1 VFTSKEETLKFSA
14 TFETTGS
21 GLREDTDLF
30 ENVDSG
36 NEVSF
41 TAANHTPSGSKVYR
55 MNQSNPSGPGIMLRV
70 YPGDTVE
77 PSVYAYHENSSGY
90 GTNSAGLSSMI
101 AAIAG
106 AFGGQSGGSEGQQA
120 IFDAFDDALTVL
132 GLGGNQGDD
141 RPAAYLNYLFF
152 DETDGFDYQNQD
164 DDYGWKEVPAGAY
177 YSKTLVQLDSA
188 IKIKVPGYL
197 YIYLSYENES
207 NNYVYFDDLKI
218 NYQKSKIVQSNNYYA
233 FGLQTK
239 DSWTRIDTKP
249 NQYLY
254 NAGSE
259 LNVATSNYDMMF
271 RSYDPAIGRMSGVD
285 PMVNSFAS
293 LTPYN
298 YSFNDPVFWNDPS
311 GAIADGGPNAGQRK
325 FGPESG
331 NKYEDCSCGGSND
344 MYGNGGFTGVGTY
357 YFGGLMFVVDWGN
370 GTTTVDAGMDSGF
383 TPVTYFSNDM
393 AIVTDSRIVYED
405 LFSSLETWNEGAGSV
420 WRSNRGSSS
429 HYRALGNEVT
439 QAVHGAGQAFA
450 ANPFGGAFLGL
461 VTAGPMIGMG
471 GFIGKAA
478 LSSRIISAGVDL
490 ATQLTINS
498 ISAGNLSTGFS
509 RVNWTSVAMSG
520 ANPSANL
527 TNILRN
533 SALSSAFELRVSD
546 SRNILNGGKSLGDV
560 AISVGI
566 SGASYGLMKGLG
578 SVGNYGVG
586 YSRSAESSLSSNG
599 FAYTSSAMNSVTY
612 IWLGSKVLSVSGGYA
627 SFGSTLSGSLTGN

>member
-1 VFTSKEETLKFSA
+1 MFTSKEETLKFSA

-152 DETDGFDYQNQD
+152 DETNGFDYQNQD

-177 YSKTLVQLDSA
+177 YSKALVQLDSA

-218 NYQKSKIVQSNNYYA
+218 NYQKSQIVQSNNYYA

-239 DSWTRIDTKP
+239 DSWTRMDTKP

-259 LNVATSNYDMMF
+259 LNEATSSYDMMF

-293 LTPYN
+293 LSPYN
-298 YSFNDPVFWNDPS
+298 YSFNDPVYWNDPS
-311 GAIADGGPNAGQRK
+311 GASPWDDSPYAGQRK

-405 LFSSLETWNEGAGSV
+405 LFSSLDTWNEGAGSV

-429 HYRALGNEVT
+429 HYRALSNEVT
-439 QAVHGAGQAFA
+439 QAVHSAGQAFA
-450 ANPFGGAFLGL
+450 ENPFGAGLLAFVSSGGLMGGGGL
-461 VTAGPMIGMG
+461 V
-471 GFIGKAA
+471 GKAA
-478 LSSRIISAGVDL
+478 LSSRVMSTLVDAGS
-490 ATQLTINS
+490 QLTVSLVSGNSLKSSIGQINITS
-498 ISAGNLSTGFS
+498 LSLS
-509 RVNWTSVAMSG
+509 LAS
-520 ANPSANL
+520 PSMKFN
-527 TNILRN
+527 TMVRN
-533 SALSSAFELRVSD
+533 GMLSSAFATT
-546 SRNILNGGKSLGDV
+546 LNGNSLNIVNGGRSVTDV
-560 AISVGI
+560 LI
-566 SGASYGLMKGLG
+566 SGGINGIFSGLN
-578 SVGNYGVG
+578 SA
-586 YSRSAESSLSSNG
+586 SRSVAAASLWSGRSLLSNG
-599 FAYTSSAMNSVTY
+599 FSPATTAYRATVYTWASSKGIS
-612 IWLGSKVLSVSGGYA
+612 IISGGMADIA
-627 SFGSTLSGSLTGN
+627 SDLYGNGN